1 MYKIQFAGFCLIIL
15 STVLSCRK
23 DDLPAANGSRLKMTV
38 SKWYDSLSYAIYK
51 YDNQNRLI
59 GRVDSNNN
67 GHKDSVTIEYD
78 GQSRAITATAAYAFN
93 GMSVGVPDQTYSL
106 IYNNDGRIVR
116 KVAKPPVAYV
126 NLTRNSYA
134 YDAKGKLIADTNY
147 SYWANEIY
155 GYTTYTY
162 DGNDNVIERKTFDKL
177 GTLQTGE
184 TMQASYDS
192 KTNPYKDFGV
202 LLYIIYQDDRYL
214 SKNNRISET
223 YQGGERV
230 SFNYSYFNNGL
241 PRMFSKK
248 DNSDPSITY
257 RDFFY
262 E

>member
-1 MYKIQFAGFCLIIL
+1 
-15 STVLSCRK
+15 
-23 DDLPAANGSRLKMTV
+23 
-38 SKWYDSLSYAIYK
+38 
-51 YDNQNRLI
+51 
-59 GRVDSNNN
+59 
-67 GHKDSVTIEYD
+67 
-78 GQSRAITATAAYAFN
+78 
-93 GMSVGVPDQTYSL
+93 
-106 IYNNDGRIVR
+106 
-116 KVAKPPVAYV
+116 
-126 NLTRNSYA
+126 
-134 YDAKGKLIADTNY
+134 
-147 SYWANEIY
+147 
-155 GYTTYTY
+155 
-162 DGNDNVIERKTFDKL
+162 L